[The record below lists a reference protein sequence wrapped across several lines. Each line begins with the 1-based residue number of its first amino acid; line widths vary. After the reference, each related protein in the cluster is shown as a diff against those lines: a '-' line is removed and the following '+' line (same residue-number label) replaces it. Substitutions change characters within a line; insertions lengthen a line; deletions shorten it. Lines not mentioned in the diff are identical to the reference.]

1 MKNDD
6 VINGFIKII
15 KNVDVTWQLRKIN
28 NFEDKKLSEDEN

>member
-6 VINGFIKII
+6 MINGFIKII

-28 NFEDKKLSEDEN
+28 NSEDKKLSEDEN

>member
-28 NFEDKKLSEDEN
+28 NSEDKKLSEDEN